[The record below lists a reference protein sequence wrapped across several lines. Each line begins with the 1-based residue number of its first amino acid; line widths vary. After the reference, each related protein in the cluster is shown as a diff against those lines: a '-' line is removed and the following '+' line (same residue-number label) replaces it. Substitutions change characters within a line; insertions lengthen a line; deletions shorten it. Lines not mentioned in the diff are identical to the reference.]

1 METSKMLGIPSAL
14 CSTIPYGQVY
24 PQIMPKISG
33 VRGSEGKLL
42 VKAFV
47 ISKALSLSCS
57 AAF

>member
-1 METSKMLGIPSAL
+1 METSKRLGIPSAL

-24 PQIMPKISG
+24 PQIMPKIPG

-47 ISKALSLSCS
+47 ISKA
-57 AAF
+57 